1 MEVSGY
7 RGESGLKGFGELQQ
21 VFVGATTMNILY
33 YLWGLIPRPEAR
45 RGGSRGLI
53 LSKLYH
59 P

>member
-53 LSKLYH
+53 LSKL
-59 P
+59 